1 MNERKNERMKEILDN
16 KIKKVSLAGCCF
28 FCS

>member
-16 KIKKVSLAGCCF
+16 KNKKKLA
-28 FCS
+28 

>member
-16 KIKKVSLAGCCF
+16 KKKVSLAGCCF